1 MATKQALMTTTAS
14 NRMNLAGIPTLLNFK
29 IVESVPSGTAT
40 RYLVKRNDSNW
51 QKYDANSKAWVDVVT
66 QALTPASVMSQGN
79 TAAEINAVPA
89 SALTPFVAKTLDVA
103 AGMQT
108 SNDVLPTLQSFT
120 VNGQSGSS
128 LYSETKDYPAIE
140 LSKDEPVDILS
151 IDVAKHLTGKGTV
164 SVTAS
169 IKDASNNWS
178 DYQDYTSYLGANVTQ
193 AKAIKFRATFT
204 VVNIGQDSATLDSIE
219 VASRSNNYYS
229 FTEGTSYCVTK
240 TYDFTNVMSRAHLT
254 VKHATVPDTELSAQV
269 SLRNPP
275 TTVKNELLGTGNGK
289 QHTVKLKN
297 TNKLASHDFA
307 LYFDGVKQ
315 KQEAYSY
322 SPTDGQVTY
331 TAGSGVTVTAD
342 YTYNWETENFVD
354 MTLDGTYP
362 DRTNK
367 EIVTDQFSYDA
378 NTSDRLPTGSVVT
391 VRVLM
396 KQNKGHLDNVALGK
410 GTGQPISYKLAHHA
424 SVGKIKVFPA
434 TATWKYK
441 ENTSYLTV
449 TAPAGEDV
457 TVSYDWVANPF
468 KLDSLVCVFDE

>member
-1 MATKQALMTTTAS
+1 MATKQVLLTTTAS
-14 NRMNLAGIPTLLNFK
+14 NRLNLAGIPTLLNFK
-29 IVESVPSGTAT
+29 ISESVPSGTAT

-51 QKYDANSKAWVDVVT
+51 QKYDTAKKKWVNAAT

-89 SALTPFVAKTLDVA
+89 SALTPFVAKTMDVA

-108 SNDVLPTLQSFT
+108 TTGTLPTIQSFT

-128 LYSETKDYPAIE
+128 LYSETKDYPSIE
-140 LSKDEPVDILS
+140 LSKKQPVEILDIK
-151 IDVAKHLTGKGTV
+151 VNKKTTGRGTV
-164 SVTAS
+164 SVAAAIQDS
-169 IKDASNNWS
+169 AGNWS
-178 DYQDYTSYLGANVTQ
+178 SYQDYTAYIGKNVTQ

-204 VVNIGQDSATLDSIE
+204 VVNVGQDSTTLDSIE
-219 VASRSNNYYS
+219 VTSRSDNTYV
-229 FTEGTSYCVTK
+229 FTEGTSTCVTK
-240 TYDFTNVMSRAHLT
+240 TYDFGNVMTRAHLT
-254 VKHATVPDTELSAQV
+254 VKHEKVQDTEISAQIT
-269 SLRNPP
+269 LRNPP
-275 TTVKNELLGTGNGK
+275 TNVKKELLGTGDGK

-315 KQEAYSY
+315 KQGVYSY

-424 SVGKIKVFPA
+424 SVGKIKVLPA

-441 ENTSYLTV
+441 ENTNYLTV

-457 TVSYDWVANPF
+457 TVSYDWVANPLA
-468 KLDSLVCVFDE
+468 LDSLVCVFDE